1 MLETHVHVRPET
13 GVFVKA
19 VILPLPLFF
28 KKLNLLHKH
37 LLEFKISIQ
46 IKIKNMYN
54 FTKDGG

>member
-13 GVFVKA
+13 GVFIKA

-54 FTKDGG
+54 FT